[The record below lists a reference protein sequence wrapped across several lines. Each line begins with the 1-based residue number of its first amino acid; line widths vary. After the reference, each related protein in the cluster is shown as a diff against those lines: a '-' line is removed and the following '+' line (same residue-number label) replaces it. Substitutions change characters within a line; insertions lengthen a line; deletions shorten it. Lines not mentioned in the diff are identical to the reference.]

1 MNFGKKKG
9 NIPYRKAY
17 LSLTRPGVPVCTK
30 KEVFMNRL
38 SFKPLLSAQ
47 ASTLAALALV
57 LLPFSSLAT
66 NKTEITERGVA
77 HFEAAIP
84 PKVRVALHIRSGE
97 IRIVGSEDG
106 KLSVDISGRNKDK
119 IDDLR
124 YRLTSSAES
133 AELHISGGPRND
145 LTIEVHVPRNL
156 ELYARIP
163 AGDVTVENVNASK
176 DVQLHA
182 GDLTIYV
189 GNPADYSRV
198 EASVM
203 AGDIEA
209 SPFGESHGGL
219 FRSFKK
225 SGSGKLTLYA
235 HVGAGDLTL
244 K

>member
-1 MNFGKKKG
+1 
-9 NIPYRKAY
+9 
-17 LSLTRPGVPVCTK
+17 
-30 KEVFMNRL
+30 MNRL
-38 SFKPLLSAQ
+38 PRKFLASALVSMG
-47 ASTLAALALV
+47 ASLALV
-57 LLPFSSLAT
+57 LLPFPSGAG
-66 NKTEITERGVA
+66 NKTEISERGIP

-84 PKVRVALHIRSGE
+84 SATRVALHIRSGE

-119 IDDLR
+119 IEDLR
-124 YRLTSSAES
+124 YRLTSSSES
-133 AELHISGGPRND
+133 AELHITGGPKND

-163 AGDVTVENVNASK
+163 AGDVTIENVNASK
-176 DVQLHA
+176 DVQIHA
-182 GDLTIYV
+182 GDLTIFV
-189 GNPADYSRV
+189 GNPAEYSRV

-203 AGDIEA
+203 AGDINA
-209 SPFGESHGGL
+209 APFGEYHGGL

-225 SGSGKLTLYA
+225 SGSGKHTLYA

>member
-1 MNFGKKKG
+1 
-9 NIPYRKAY
+9 
-17 LSLTRPGVPVCTK
+17 
-30 KEVFMNRL
+30 MNRL
-38 SFKPLLSAQ
+38 SSKPLVSALVSMG
-47 ASTLAALALV
+47 ASLALV
-57 LLPFSSLAT
+57 LLPFSSVAK
-66 NKTEITERGVA
+66 NKTEISERGVA

-84 PKVRVALHIRSGE
+84 PTVRVALHIRSGE
-97 IRIVGSEDG
+97 IHIVGSEDG

-124 YRLTSSAES
+124 YRLTSSSES
-133 AELHISGGPRND
+133 AELHISGGPKND

-163 AGDVTVENVNASK
+163 AGDVTVENVSASK
-176 DVQLHA
+176 DVQIHA
-182 GDLTIYV
+182 GDLTIFV

-198 EASVM
+198 EASVTV
-203 AGDIEA
+203 GGLEA
-209 SPFGESHGGL
+209 SPFGESHGGF

-225 SGSGKLTLYA
+225 SGNGKHTLYA

>member
-1 MNFGKKKG
+1 
-9 NIPYRKAY
+9 
-17 LSLTRPGVPVCTK
+17 
-30 KEVFMNRL
+30 MNRL
-38 SFKPLLSAQ
+38 TCKSLF
-47 ASTLAALALV
+47 STLVSTGAALTLTLV
-57 LLPFSSLAT
+57 PFSSVAT
-66 NKTEITERGVA
+66 NKTEISERGVA

-84 PKVRVALHIRSGE
+84 PTVRVALHIRSGE

-119 IDDLR
+119 IEDLR
-124 YRLTSSAES
+124 YRLTSSSES

-145 LTIEVHVPRNL
+145 LTIEVHVPRNA

-225 SGSGKLTLYA
+225 SGTGKLTLYA